1 MITPEQA
8 IEIFKKDF
16 KGYKGQKIEKI
27 LKVEGF
33 GYQFITN
40 PGFYTG
46 PLVVDFNGNFKIMNV
61 NIFDSKDPFVAAK
74 SEVIFG

>member
-8 IEIFKKDF
+8 VEIFKKEF
-16 KGYKGQKIEKI
+16 NGYNGQKIEKI

-40 PGFYTG
+40 PGVYTG
-46 PLVVDFNGNFKIMNV
+46 PLVVDFNGFFKIMDV
-61 NIFDSKDPFVAAK
+61 NIFDPKDPFVSAK
-74 SEVIFG
+74 SEIIIL